1 MSPRGGDSHTGAETR
16 GAPEG
21 GTMSVALRD
30 VEAMRTEL
38 ERVDAV
44 ARSVDE
50 WLARMVEGLRPHFPI
65 DRATLRVVDPEDG
78 EAVVVG
84 QYVEHP
90 TAIPVGTR
98 VPYRATSF
106 PRAVRE
112 QRPIMS
118 VDEDQEFPLPL
129 LDQILWEEGVR
140 SWVSVPLWQGSR
152 AAGLLSF
159 SSAEQDTF
167 SDRDRLLFENI
178 GLLCQDVLL
187 ALAYRRMIQ

>member
-1 MSPRGGDSHTGAETR
+1 MSA
-16 GAPEG
+16 
-21 GTMSVALRD
+21 VLRD

-50 WLARMVEGLRPHFPI
+50 WLARMVQGLRDHYPI

-90 TAIPVGTR
+90 TALPVGTR

-112 QRPIMS
+112 RRPIMS
-118 VDEDQEFPLPL
+118 LDQEQEFPLPL

-140 SWVSVPLWQGSR
+140 WWVSIPLRQGNKTV
-152 AAGLLSF
+152 GLLSF
-159 SSAEQDTF
+159 SSPDRDAF
-167 SDRDRLLFENI
+167 SERDRLLFENI

-187 ALAYRRMIQ
+187 ALAYRRMIQFRD

>member
-1 MSPRGGDSHTGAETR
+1 DVDLAQPGTPVGWRIADYRTGTRPGPGLRAIGRAGGARTGPAASPVAAGKAADPPMPPPGGETHTGAETR

-65 DRATLRVVDPEDG
+65 DRAALRVVDPEDG

-106 PRAVRE
+106 PRADRE
-112 QRPIMS
+112 RRPIMS
-118 VDEDQEFPLPL
+118 VGEDREFPLPPV
-129 LDQILWEEGVR
+129 DAILWEE
-140 SWVSVPLWQGSR
+140 
-152 AAGLLSF
+152 
-159 SSAEQDTF
+159 
-167 SDRDRLLFENI
+167 
-178 GLLCQDVLL
+178 
-187 ALAYRRMIQ
+187 